1 MVEEGKPAPD
11 FELTNDS
18 GERVKLSDF
27 RGRPVVLYFY
37 PKDDTPGCTTEAC
50 GFRDVYS
57 EFERRGAVVLGVS
70 PDDEASHVRFKKKY
84 SLPFTL
90 LADPGHK
97 IAEKYGVWG
106 ERNFAGRKYMGITRS
121 TFVIDAGGNVV
132 KAMHKVKP
140 DGHPEKVLQALP

>member
-1 MVEEGKPAPD
+1 MALQLADQSPQHRPN
-11 FELTNDS
+11 L
-18 GERVKLSDF
+18 GEV
-27 RGRPVVLYFY
+27 
-37 PKDDTPGCTTEAC
+37 
-50 GFRDVYS
+50 
-57 EFERRGAVVLGVS
+57 GALA
-70 PDDEASHVRFKKKY
+70 EASHVRFKKKY